1 MRLAPI
7 MQAFFTDYL
16 MTQRHASRH
25 TIASYRDCLRLLL
38 TFARQRTGKL
48 PAQLDLADLDA
59 VLIGTF
65 LTELESTRGNSAA
78 TRNTR
83 LTAIHSLFRYASLQA
98 PEHAGLISRVLAIPA
113 KRTRTD
119 VVSFLT
125 QAEVDALIGAVDTTT
140 WHGHRDQ
147 TLLRLAAQTG
157 LRVSELTG
165 LTIADVHLGTGPH
178 VSCRG
183 KNRRSRCTPLTPPTV
198 TTLASWLGE
207 HGGSP
212 DDPLFPTRTGNP
224 LSRDAVAHLLA
235 KYVQKA
241 APGCPSLDSKTV
253 TPHTLRHSAAM
264 ALVHAG
270 IDPTVIALWMGHASV
285 ASTKPYIHADMTLK
299 QQAADRLTPPGVKPG
314 RYQAPDELLA
324 FLADL

>member
-7 MQAFFTDYL
+7 LQAFFTDYL
-16 MTQRHASRH
+16 MTQRHASPH

-48 PAQLDLADLDA
+48 PAELDLADLDA

-83 LTAIHSLFRYASLQA
+83 LTAIHSLFRYASLRA

-119 VVSFLT
+119 IVSFLT

-140 WHGHRDQ
+140 WHGRRDQ
-147 TLLRLAAQTG
+147 TLLTLAAQTG

-165 LTIADVHLGTGPH
+165 LTIADVHLGNRPARVLPRQEPPITVYSADPAHRHDARLLAGRTRRQPRRPPVPH
-178 VSCRG
+178 PHRKPAV
-183 KNRRSRCTPLTPPTV
+183 SRCGRPPAGQVCPEGSTR
-198 TTLASWLGE
+198 LPEPGQQDGDAAHPSPQRRYLYCP
-207 HGGSP
+207 GGVS
-212 DDPLFPTRTGNP
+212 
-224 LSRDAVAHLLA
+224 
-235 KYVQKA
+235 YV
-241 APGCPSLDSKTV
+241 S
-253 TPHTLRHSAAM
+253 SA
-264 ALVHAG
+264 
-270 IDPTVIALWMGHASV
+270 T
-285 ASTKPYIHADMTLK
+285 
-299 QQAADRLTPPGVKPG
+299 
-314 RYQAPDELLA
+314 
-324 FLADL
+324 

>member
-78 TRNTR
+78 TRNAR

-98 PEHAGLISRVLAIPA
+98 PEHADLISRVLAIPA

-119 VVSFLT
+119 IVSFLT

-140 WHGHRDQ
+140 WHGRRDQ
-147 TLLRLAAQTG
+147 TLLVLAAQTG

-165 LTIADVHLGTGPH
+165 LTIADVHLGAGPH

-198 TTLASWLGE
+198 KALTSWLAE
-207 HGGSP
+207 RAGG
-212 DDPLFPTRTGNP
+212 DGDTLFPTRTGHP
-224 LSRDAVAHLLA
+224 LSRDAIAHLLA
-235 KYVQKA
+235 KYVKKA

-270 IDPTVIALWMGHASV
+270 IDPTVSALWLGHASTT
-285 ASTKPYIHADMTLK
+285 STKPYIHADMTLK
-299 QQAADRLTPPGVKPG
+299 QQAADRLTPVGVKPG
-314 RYQAPDELLA
+314 RYRATDELLA

>member
-25 TIASYRDCLRLLL
+25 TVASYRDCLRLLL

-59 VLIGTF
+59 VLVGTF

-119 VVSFLT
+119 IVSFLT
-125 QAEVDALIGAVDTTT
+125 QAEWT
-140 WHGHRDQ
+140 
-147 TLLRLAAQTG
+147 
-157 LRVSELTG
+157 
-165 LTIADVHLGTGPH
+165 
-178 VSCRG
+178 
-183 KNRRSRCTPLTPPTV
+183 RSSARSTPPPGTD
-198 TTLASWLGE
+198 TA
-207 HGGSP
+207 
-212 DDPLFPTRTGNP
+212 TRP
-224 LSRDAVAHLLA
+224 
-235 KYVQKA
+235 
-241 APGCPSLDSKTV
+241 C
-253 TPHTLRHSAAM
+253 
-264 ALVHAG
+264 
-270 IDPTVIALWMGHASV
+270 
-285 ASTKPYIHADMTLK
+285 
-299 QQAADRLTPPGVKPG
+299 
-314 RYQAPDELLA
+314 
-324 FLADL
+324 